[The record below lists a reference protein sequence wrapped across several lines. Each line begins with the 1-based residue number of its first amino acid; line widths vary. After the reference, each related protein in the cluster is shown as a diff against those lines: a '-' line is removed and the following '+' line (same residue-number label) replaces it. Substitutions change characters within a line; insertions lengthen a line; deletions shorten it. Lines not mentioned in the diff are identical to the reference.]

1 MNEHLLKINS
11 IIEQL
16 DGDTLSALEA
26 VSKIKTYKKGDFLLY
41 QGEVCRYSF
50 WIESG
55 IARKFYLNENKEL
68 TTELLFENDLAVAFS
83 SYVTQ
88 QPSQEFIQ
96 AVTDVRVSSIDNSSF
111 QRIKG
116 QFSAL
121 MELDL
126 LMTEYYTMWLEKRL
140 FDFHTLDA
148 STRYSQLLRDQPNIV
163 QQVPLTYIAS
173 YLGIS
178 LETLSRIRA
187 KIKY

>member
-16 DGDTLSALEA
+16 DGDTLGTLGA

-41 QGEVCRYSF
+41 QGEVCRYGF

-116 QFSAL
+116 
-121 MELDL
+121 
-126 LMTEYYTMWLEKRL
+126 
-140 FDFHTLDA
+140 
-148 STRYSQLLRDQPNIV
+148 
-163 QQVPLTYIAS
+163 
-173 YLGIS
+173 
-178 LETLSRIRA
+178 
-187 KIKY
+187 

>member
-1 MNEHLLKINS
+1 MNEHFLKINA
-11 IIEQL
+11 IILQL
-16 DGDTLSALEA
+16 EGETLAALEDVA
-26 VSKIKTYKKGDFLLY
+26 KVKTYKKGDFLLY

-55 IARKFYLNENKEL
+55 IARKFYLNEGKEL
-68 TTELLFENDLAVAFS
+68 TTEFLFENDLAVAFS

-88 QPSQEFIQ
+88 EPSMEFIQ
-96 AVTDVRVSSIDNSSF
+96 AMTDVSVSSIDKSAF
-111 QRIKG
+111 QRIKTKFP
-116 QFSAL
+116 QL
-121 MELDL
+121 IELDL

-148 STRYSQLLRDQPNIV
+148 STRYAQLLRDQPNMIK
-163 QQVPLTYIAS
+163 QIPLTYISS

-187 KIKY
+187 KIKV

>member
-126 LMTEYYTMWLEKRL
+126 LMTEYYTMWLEK
-140 FDFHTLDA
+140 DFLIFIHLMLPRVIH
-148 STRYSQLLRDQPNIV
+148 SS
-163 QQVPLTYIAS
+163 
-173 YLGIS
+173 
-178 LETLSRIRA
+178 
-187 KIKY
+187 